1 MIIDIIVL
9 VIIALAAFAGYKKGL
24 VGILVS
30 LLGMILAIILGFMLQ
45 GMIADMIYNDTS
57 IGKTLEQNI
66 EKNLIES
73 FDNKVEEKTDGNVF
87 YANIVKNIVNKD
99 EISKVSEQITKFILK
114 GVSFIGI
121 FIITFVIC
129 YIVQMML
136 NIVFELPGLSQI
148 NEIGGLAIGIL
159 KALLKIWIVLA
170 IISFISPLPMF
181 NFLDTFIK
189 DTTITNFLYNHN
201 IFVSLLKIGF
211 KI

>member
-1 MIIDIIVL
+1 MIVDIIVL

-30 LLGMILAIILGFMLQ
+30 LLGMILSIVLAFMLQ
-45 GMIADMIYNDTS
+45 GVIADMLYNDTS
-57 IGKTLEQNI
+57 IGKTLQQSI
-66 EKNLIES
+66 DKNLTES
-73 FDNKVEEKTDGNVF
+73 FDNKVEEKSDGNLF
-87 YANIVKNIVNKD
+87 YENIVKGIVNKD

-136 NIVFELPGLSQI
+136 NIVFDLPGLSQI

-170 IISFISPLPMF
+170 IISFVSPLPMF
-181 NFLDTFIK
+181 SFLDTMIK
-189 DTTITNFLYNHN
+189 DTILTNFLYNHN

-211 KI
+211 NI